1 LIPKIQRGPEEGA
14 GESERR
20 EKGVAPGEHE
30 HHSIRRRDVGRSYRD
45 SAKIGC
51 MALFMLL
58 AVLLLV
64 VALIAIFAFPPTKWV
79 KRSAKDDK

>member
-1 LIPKIQRGPEEGA
+1 
-14 GESERR
+14 
-20 EKGVAPGEHE
+20 
-30 HHSIRRRDVGRSYRD
+30 
-45 SAKIGC
+45 

-79 KRSAKDDK
+79 KKATKDDKK